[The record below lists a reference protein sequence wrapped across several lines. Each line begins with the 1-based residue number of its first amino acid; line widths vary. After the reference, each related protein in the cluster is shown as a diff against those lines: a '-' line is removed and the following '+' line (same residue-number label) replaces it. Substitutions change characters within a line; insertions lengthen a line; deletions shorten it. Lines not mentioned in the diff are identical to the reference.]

1 MVIIDKKAKTLAY
14 NGAFVRACNV
24 QVNENLRYVLVTMR
38 VRRVDSATMT
48 QLKKNR
54 EKRKLKQILMPQSSV
69 AQSQTAKLQSCST
82 ERAVYC
88 IIDILHVIGPEHP
101 TGQIIEFHA
110 DGFESDY
117 IVNISWNNGLFILC
131 FSNTRLR
138 DELKMKLNTQDLMSK
153 LFRSFSHEF
162 STSLNCI
169 RILADDAYEELEK
182 SESEK
187 YI

>member
-1 MVIIDKKAKTLAY
+1 M
-14 NGAFVRACNV
+14 RACNV
-24 QVNENLRYVLVTMR
+24 QVKENLRYILVTMR
-38 VRRVDSATMT
+38 VRRVDSATMVL
-48 QLKKNR
+48 LKKHR
-54 EKRKLKQILMPQSSV
+54 EKRKLKQSFMPQSSV

-82 ERAVYC
+82 ERPVYC
-88 IIDILHVIGPEHP
+88 IIDILQVIGPEHSS
-101 TGQIIEFHA
+101 GQIIEFHA

-117 IVNISWNNGLFILC
+117 ILNVTWNNGLFILC

-138 DELKMKLNTQDLMSK
+138 DELKMKLNTHDLMSK

-169 RILADDAYEELEK
+169 RILAEEASEELKK